1 MTNLW
6 HGILISDW
14 IAKVSLTASLSSS
27 VRSIVRSRCSVQRTK
42 RHLVKLATETWWLRA
57 NIIAAACEHM
67 KAIII
72 AYKTTAVG
80 WVCNLNAEAVI
91 FSNAFQPKYIE
102 LQKLDRFYLTEQGY
116 IVSWKIRVQ
125 FSEKAEQEVL
135 CSGEYKNV
143 RRPGVIQQEQHR
155 KIHINTYTKCKQ
167 LKLSWMCHILW
178 HSVRWTVAASM
189 AQSTRTGFK

>member
-143 RRPGVIQQEQHR
+143 RRPGVIQQEQPQKNTHQY
-155 KIHINTYTKCKQ
+155 IHKMQTTKAV
-167 LKLSWMCHILW
+167 LDVSHFMTLS
-178 HSVRWTVAASM
+178 TVDCSCFYGPEH
-189 AQSTRTGFK
+189 QNRV